1 MASVIELECVEGPPL
16 ARRRW
21 RVAHPF
27 RIGRAAGNELELVD
41 PSISRRHAAVEA
53 GEDGWVLRDC
63 GSQLGT
69 LVNELRVDSGAASAI
84 RTGDVI
90 GVGPWRFRVQASD
103 ASNDLADDMFA
114 TRISVVRGPG
124 NLAEQRLELL
134 LRYAGEVTAAAD
146 ETALAEVLA
155 EHALLGSGFT
165 RARVLW
171 QDAEEVVTRC
181 ERPAPREDRVSPPPN
196 ATLLASAATGDV
208 ASLEAEPVEERSGTA
223 RSAQPRALCAPLML
237 DGRAVAF
244 LYVDADRPA
253 ARRQAD
259 APSFCHALARLASL
273 ALASLRRRASER
285 ERIALAAD
293 LERARDVQHRLL
305 PVPAGRLA
313 KLDYALRLHP
323 GRVVAGD
330 IVDVVELAGGRVA
343 IVLGDV
349 SGAGLGA
356 GLVMA
361 SVQSF
366 LRAALAHDDD
376 PARVVAQ
383 LNVHLCAQA
392 SGGRFVT
399 LWLGV
404 FDEAGATCHY
414 VDAGHGHAVRFGTR
428 SVAVIATRG
437 AIPLG
442 IDPGA
447 MFEDET
453 LVLEHG
459 EILLLHSDGLVEQ
472 RAPDGQEWG
481 RGALVAAGIGM
492 PSPRELVEA
501 VWAALERHAAGAVI
515 DDDASVLALARAPA

>member
-1 MASVIELECVEGPPL
+1 MVPAIELECVEGPPL
-16 ARRRW
+16 TRRRW
-21 RVAHPF
+21 RVANPF
-27 RIGRAAGNELELVD
+27 RIGRATGNELELVD
-41 PSISRRHAAVEA
+41 PSISRRHAAVEVVE
-53 GEDGWVLRDC
+53 GGWVLRDC

-69 LVNELRVDSGAASAI
+69 LVNELAVESGAASVI
-84 RTGDVI
+84 RAGDVI

-103 ASNDLADDMFA
+103 EASGFPDDTFA

-134 LRYAGEVTAAAD
+134 LRYAGEVTAATD
-146 ETALAEVLA
+146 ETMLAEILA
-155 EHALLGSGFT
+155 EHALLGSGFS

-171 QDAEEVVTRC
+171 QEADATIVRC
-181 ERPAPREDRVSPPPN
+181 ERPAPRDDHASRPPN
-196 ATLLASAATGDV
+196 ATLLASAGTGDV
-208 ASLEAEPVEERSGTA
+208 ASLEAEPVEERSATA
-223 RSAQPRALCAPLML
+223 RSAQPQALCAPLML

-259 APSFCHALARLASL
+259 APSFCHALARLAAL
-273 ALASLRRRASER
+273 ALAGLRRRASER

-305 PVPAGRLA
+305 PIPAGRIA
-313 KLDYALRLHP
+313 RLDYALRLHP

-330 IVDVVELAGGRVA
+330 IVDVVELAGGCVA
-343 IVLGDV
+343 VVLGDV

-366 LRAALAHDDD
+366 LRAALAHDAD

-404 FDEAGATCHY
+404 FDASGATCRF
-414 VDAGHGHAVRFGTR
+414 VDAGHGHAVRFGSR

-442 IDPGA
+442 IDTGA
-447 MFEDET
+447 VFEDET
-453 LVLEHG
+453 LALEHG

-481 RGALVAAGIGM
+481 RGALVAAGIGKA
-492 PSPRELVEA
+492 SPQELVEA
-501 VWAALERHAAGAVI
+501 VWSALERHAAGAVI
-515 DDDASVLALARAPA
+515 DDDASVLALARA